1 MNKKNLTIIAA
12 ALTALILLRSLTR
25 KKGFKNK
32 IAELAKQEFKKWG
45 SGTIKEG
52 NTKTIQSLRDYWQQ
66 GTKLN
71 KSDNYYINTAW
82 SAAFISYI
90 MRKAGAGDKFKYS
103 TAHSDYINAAK
114 QNRKNNI
121 KTFQAFR
128 KNEMPVTV
136 GDLICYPRTDG
147 VTFDTNGGYYAHCDI
162 VTEIRPGSA
171 ITIGGNVSNTVNQT
185 TYTLDSNNKVTTSK
199 VHAIIKT
206 LL

>member
-12 ALTALILLRSLTR
+12 ALAALILLRSLTR

-32 IAELAKQEFKKWG
+32 LAELAKAEYKKWG

-52 NTKTIQSLRDYWQQ
+52 NPQTMQSLRDYWQQ
-66 GTKLN
+66 GTKTN
-71 KSDNYYINTAW
+71 KSDSYYINTAW

-90 MRKAGAGDKFKYS
+90 IKKAGAGDKFKYS
-103 TAHSDYINAAK
+103 TLHSDYINAAK

-121 KTFQAFR
+121 KSFQAFR

-136 GDLICYPRTDG
+136 GDLICYPRTEG
-147 VTFDTNGGYYAHCDI
+147 VTYYTNGGYFAHCDI
-162 VTEIRPGSA
+162 VTEITPGKA
-171 ITIGGNVSNTVNQT
+171 IAMGGNVSNTVGKS
-185 TYTLDSNNKVTTSK
+185 TYTLDPNNKVTTGK